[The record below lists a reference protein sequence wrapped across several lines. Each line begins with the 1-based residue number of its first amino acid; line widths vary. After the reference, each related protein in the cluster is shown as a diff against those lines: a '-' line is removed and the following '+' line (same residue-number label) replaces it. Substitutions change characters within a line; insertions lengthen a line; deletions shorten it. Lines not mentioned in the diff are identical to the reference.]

1 MRCLVAIQART
12 PINKKFFNSY
22 ESGRPMT
29 GAGFPMVYEKELAD
43 NSQALKRL
51 GELQLHNLLMEMKA
65 EGLIDCGEHEGN
77 RWFARYG

>member
-1 MRCLVAIQART
+1 
-12 PINKKFFNSY
+12 
-22 ESGRPMT
+22 
-29 GAGFPMVYEKELAD
+29 MVYEKELAD

-65 EGLIDCGEHEGN
+65 EGLIDCGEHVGN

>member
-1 MRCLVAIQART
+1 VDRT
-12 PINKKFFNSY
+12 VRSPHDW
-22 ESGRPMT
+22 SGVSD
-29 GAGFPMVYEKELAD
+29 GYEKELAD